1 MPLTS
6 KVTILTFD
14 QRESGA
20 TASVTRALT
29 RAAIGVLAPVT
40 GDVNP
45 LRIDSY
51 IDSYEKRARQ
61 DGKETQSVRAEAF
74 EFSVLGTQLPDPA
87 MKIIAQDLHLHGTI
101 AVGDKLTAGNLVKG
115 KDYFCTPAL
124 KNLAINPQKARRL
137 C

>member
-1 MPLTS
+1 MPLTT

-14 QRESGA
+14 ESESGA
-20 TASVTRALT
+20 TATVTRTLT

-40 GDVNP
+40 GDVHP
-45 LRIDSY
+45 LH

-61 DGKETQSVRAEAF
+61 DGKKTQSFRAEAF
-74 EFSVLGTQLPDPA
+74 EFPVLNTRLPDPG

-115 KDYFCTPAL
+115 KDYFCNPAL